1 MGYLV
6 VDAQILKEIGIRV
19 DQEKQIV
26 EFLGRKA
33 QFKREIEFL
42 EQLVKYKT
50 NDDGI
55 YPHLIIN

>member
-33 QFKREIEFL
+33 QFKSEIEFL
-42 EQLVKYKT
+42 EQLV
-50 NDDGI
+50 I
-55 YPHLIIN
+55 Y